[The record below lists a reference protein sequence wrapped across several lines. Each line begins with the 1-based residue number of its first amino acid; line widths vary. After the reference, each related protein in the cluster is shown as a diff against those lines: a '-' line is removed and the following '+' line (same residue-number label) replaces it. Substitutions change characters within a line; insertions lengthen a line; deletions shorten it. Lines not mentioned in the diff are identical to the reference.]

1 MIVALVGL
9 PNCGKSTLFNR
20 LTGAHQHVGNFPG
33 VTVEQKRGRLR
44 GNPDV
49 EIIDLPGLYSLFP
62 YSAEE
67 ALARDFLLEEK
78 PDAVIQ
84 IADASAPERH
94 LYLTMQLLEL
104 GLPLVLALNLMDE
117 AQASGR
123 TYDLPLL
130 EKRLGVPVF
139 PLCASRGEGVT
150 ALADA
155 LPSLC
160 LPLSHDFLPDD
171 PLYREIGSLLSHAA
185 EETDLP
191 LSFLASCAVMGEEPV
206 LHRLPLQTEE
216 RIRLAFL
223 LSAQKSDPVVLMVQ
237 RRYDAVESLCEGV
250 TSPPGVSP
258 QQTRTQRADRLLT
271 HRFLSVPL
279 FFAVLFSV
287 FFLTFRVF
295 GAFLQDVLELLLA
308 AASGWLRQALERIGT
323 SEVLTLLLT
332 DGILAGVG
340 GVLLFLPTILVLF
353 FFLSLL
359 EDSGYLARVAFVLDR
374 PMHRLGLSGRAL
386 VPVLLGFGCS
396 VPAILATRT
405 LASRREKTLALLLL
419 PFIACSAKIPLLTL
433 VCAAFFPTEAPFL
446 LLALYLFG
454 VLAGLF
460 STAFL
465 SERVLPGES
474 GAFLLELPP
483 YRLPS
488 PMTVFLHMWEKAK
501 AFVKK
506 AFTVLLL
513 TTIVIWFLR
522 SFDLSFHLVSQ
533 EESLLADCARGV
545 ALLLAPLGIGDWRL
559 AAALLSGLSAKEA
572 VVSTLSVLLG
582 AGEGD
587 LAGILRTS
595 GALPGIPAALSF
607 LVFFLLYLPCFAAM
621 NAISR
626 ELGKRRYALAAFAY
640 QTAVAWLLAF
650 LVYRVA
656 LLFV

>member
-1 MIVALVGL
+1 MTVALIGL

-44 GNPDV
+44 DRPDV
-49 EIIDLPGLYSLFP
+49 EIVDLPGLYSLFP

-67 ALARDFLLEEK
+67 ALARNFLLEQR

-104 GLPLVLALNLMDE
+104 ELPLVLALNLMDE

-130 EKRLGVPVF
+130 ENRLGVPVF
-139 PLCASRGEGVT
+139 PLCASRGEGVS
-150 ALADA
+150 ALEDA
-155 LPSLC
+155 LLSLR
-160 LPLSHDFLPDD
+160 PPVPHDFLPDD
-171 PLYREIGSLLSHAA
+171 PVYRRIGSLLSRAA
-185 EETDLP
+185 REETLP
-191 LSFLASCAVMGEEPV
+191 LQFLVSCAVMGEEPI
-206 LHRLPLQTEE
+206 LRRLPLQPEE
-216 RIRLAFL
+216 RTRLECL
-223 LSAQKSDPVVLMVQ
+223 LGERDGDPVASMIQ
-237 RRYDAVESLCEGV
+237 ARYDSVERLCQGV
-250 TSPPGVSP
+250 TSPPDSSP
-258 QQTRTQRADRLLT
+258 QDTRTRRADRLLT

-295 GAFLQDVLELLLA
+295 GAFLQAVLELLLS
-308 AASGWLRQALERIGT
+308 AASDWLRQTLEHIGT

-374 PMHRLGLSGRAL
+374 PMRRLGLSGRAL

-405 LASRREKTLALLLL
+405 LSSRREKTLALLLL

-433 VCAAFFPTEAPFL
+433 ICAAFFPKEAPFL

-454 VLAGLF
+454 VLAGLL

-465 SERVLPGES
+465 SGRVLPGES

-488 PMTVFLHMWEKAK
+488 PMTVLLHMWEKAK

-513 TTIVIWFLR
+513 ATIAIWFMR
-522 SFDLSFHLVSQ
+522 SFDLSFHLVPQ
-533 EESLLADCARGV
+533 EESLLADCAKGL

-572 VVSTLSVLLG
+572 VVSTLSVLFG

-587 LAGILRTS
+587 LAGLLRTS
-595 GALPGIPAALSF
+595 GALPGVPAALSF

-621 NAISR
+621 SAISR
-626 ELGKRRYALAAFAY
+626 EFGKRRYALAAFAY
-640 QTAVAWLLAF
+640 QTVVAWVLAF

>member
-1 MIVALVGL
+1 MTVALVGL

-44 GNPDV
+44 GHPEV

-78 PDAVIQ
+78 PDAILQ
-84 IADASAPERH
+84 ILDASAPERH
-94 LYLTMQLLEL
+94 LYLTLQLSEL
-104 GLPLVLALNLMDE
+104 GIPLVLALNLMDE

-139 PLCASRGEGVT
+139 PLCASRGEGVA
-150 ALADA
+150 ALEAA
-155 LPSLC
+155 LLTPTPS
-160 LPLSHDFLPDD
+160 PLRNFLPND
-171 PLYREIGSLLSHAA
+171 PLYREIGSLLSRGA
-185 EETDLP
+185 EETELP
-191 LSFLASCAVMGEEPV
+191 LPFLVSCAVMGEEPV
-206 LHRLPLQTEE
+206 LRRLPLQAEE
-216 RIRLAFL
+216 RTRMDAL
-223 LSAQKSDPVVLMVQ
+223 LKGRDAVVSLVQ
-237 RRYDAVESLCEGV
+237 ARYDAVESLCEGV
-250 TSPPGVSP
+250 TAPPNRSP
-258 QQTRTQRADRLLT
+258 QQARTQRADRLLT

-295 GAFLQDVLELLLA
+295 GAFLQGVLELLLA
-308 AASGWLRQALERIGT
+308 AASDWLRQALERVGT

-374 PMHRLGLSGRAL
+374 PMRRLGLSGRAL

-405 LASRREKTLALLLL
+405 LSSRREKTLALLLL

-433 VCAAFFPTEAPFL
+433 ICAAFFPKEAPLL

-454 VLAGLF
+454 VLAGLL

-465 SERVLPGES
+465 SGRVLPGES

-488 PMTVFLHMWEKAK
+488 PVTVFHHMWEKAK
-501 AFVKK
+501 EFVKK

-513 TTIVIWFLR
+513 ATIVIWFLR
-522 SFDLSFHLVSQ
+522 SFDLSFRLGPQ
-533 EESLLADCARGV
+533 EESLLADCAKGV
-545 ALLLAPLGIGDWRL
+545 ALLLTPLGLGDWRL

-572 VVSTLSVLLG
+572 VVSTLSVLFG

-607 LVFFLLYLPCFAAM
+607 LVLLLLYLPCFAAM
-621 NAISR
+621 SAISK

-656 LLFV
+656 LLVV

>member
-1 MIVALVGL
+1 MTVALVGL

-44 GNPDV
+44 EHSDV

-67 ALARDFLLEEK
+67 ALARDFLLDEK

-84 IADASAPERH
+84 ILDASAPERH
-94 LYLTMQLLEL
+94 FYLTMQLLEL
-104 GLPLVLALNLMDE
+104 GVPLVLALNLMDE

-130 EKRLGVPVF
+130 EKRLGLPVF

-155 LPSLC
+155 LLSLHPP
-160 LPLSHDFLPDD
+160 LPRDFLPDTSF
-171 PLYREIGSLLSHAA
+171 YRKIGSLLSRAA
-185 EETDLP
+185 EDADLP
-191 LSFLASCAVMGEEPV
+191 LPFLVSCAVMGEESV
-206 LHRLPLQTEE
+206 LRRLPLHAEE
-216 RIRLAFL
+216 RTRLASL
-223 LSAQKSDPVVLMVQ
+223 LDEREEDPVITLVQ
-237 RRYDAVESLCEGV
+237 ARYDAVETLCNGV
-250 TSPPGVSP
+250 TAPPDRSP
-258 QQTRTQRADRLLT
+258 QHIRTRRADRLLT

-295 GAFLQDVLELLLA
+295 GAFLQAVLEQLLS
-308 AASGWLRQALERIGT
+308 AASDWFRQALESIGT

-374 PMHRLGLSGRAL
+374 PMRRLGLSGRAL

-405 LASRREKTLALLLL
+405 LSSRREKILALLLL

-433 VCAAFFPTEAPFL
+433 ICAAFFPREAPFL

-454 VLAGLF
+454 VLAGLL

-465 SERVLPGES
+465 SGRVLPGES

-488 PMTVFLHMWEKAK
+488 PATVFFHMWEKAK
-501 AFVKK
+501 EFVKK

-513 TTIVIWFLR
+513 ATVAIWFLR
-522 SFDLSFHLVSQ
+522 SFDLSFHLVPQ
-533 EESLLADCARGV
+533 EESLLADCAKGI

-572 VVSTLSVLLG
+572 VVSTLSVLFG
-582 AGEGD
+582 TGEGD
-587 LAGILRTS
+587 LAAILRAS
-595 GALPGIPAALSF
+595 GALPGVPAALSF

-621 NAISR
+621 SAISR

-650 LVYRVA
+650 VVYRVSM
-656 LLFV
+656 LLV